1 MTKQNVRKLITAN
14 QATEDH
20 FYFYFNFFIL
30 HLSPCNSVSLH
41 PFIATNGKPPAA
53 PLQEQYNE
61 AIKNKESR
69 DFPGS
74 PVVKTLPSNAGGV
87 GLIPGWGTEIPH
99 VSHPKKKKSKHKQYC
114 NKFNKDLKKSLSIK
128 KKERVG
134 SLALASLNSKP
145 SC

>member
-53 PLQEQYNE
+53 SLQEQYNE

-74 PVVKTLPSNAGGV
+74 PVVKTLPSNAGGA
-87 GLIPGWGTEIPH
+87 GSILGRGAKIPH
-99 VSHPKKKKSKHKQYC
+99 CYWPKNQNIKQKQYC
-114 NKFNKDLKKSLSIK
+114 NKFNKDSKKSLSIK
-128 KKERVG
+128 KRERVG

>member
-1 MTKQNVRKLITAN
+1 MTKQNIRKLITAN

-41 PFIATNGKPPAA
+41 PCIATNGKPPAA
-53 PLQEQYNE
+53 SLQEQYNE
-61 AIKNKESR
+61 AIKNRESR

-74 PVVKTLPSNAGGV
+74 PAVKTLPSNAGGV

-99 VSHPKKKKSKHKQYC
+99 ASQPKKKKKNQNIS
-114 NKFNKDLKKSLSIK
+114 NIVTSLI
-128 KKERVG
+128 
-134 SLALASLNSKP
+134 NT
-145 SC
+145 